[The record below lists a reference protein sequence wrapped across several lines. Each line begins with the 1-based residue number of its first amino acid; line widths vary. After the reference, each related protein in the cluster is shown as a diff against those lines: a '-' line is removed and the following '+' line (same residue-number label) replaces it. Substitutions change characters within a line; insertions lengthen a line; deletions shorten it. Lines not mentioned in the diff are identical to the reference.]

1 MITRNIKQKLAACI
15 VCCGLAVTIT
25 SCDDIVNYNEG
36 YTPAEQLSNTGAPVI
51 RAVYDVADT
60 ARLTPITEGALNQ
73 MVVLVGDN
81 LNQPSRISFNT
92 VECNLSDVYTQ
103 KSQAIVRI
111 PSTLSM
117 EHVNKIEYTT
127 SQGIATYDFVIPFPK
142 LTVSRLENEFAR
154 VGSQITIYGQNFN
167 LYGFDS
173 GASTV
178 SVAGTTVVPSEI
190 TSTSMLLAIP
200 EGTPDDS
207 HIQFSWQDQEGT
219 AMTASLP
226 FRPVSKLLYGDF
238 SDTQVSIDGSVS
250 VIVEEQNGMKGL
262 HFTGSYGAWAWN
274 TIDLSRNMVATVP
287 DGSPVENLSL
297 KFELLTQP
305 NFPLTEDTGLQF
317 AFNWGDSYA
326 WNPADGQGINT
337 RGEWQTIT
345 LPLAPMATKGIKQAG
360 EWQTLRIVFQPHAAY
375 EADFCLSN
383 FRIVE
388 Q

>member
-1 MITRNIKQKLAACI
+1 M
-15 VCCGLAVTIT
+15 VCCGMSATIA
-25 SCDDIVNYNEG
+25 SCDKIVDYNEG
-36 YTPAEQLSNTGAPVI
+36 YTPAEQLPNDGTPVI

-60 ARLTPITEGALNQ
+60 ARLTPITEGTLNQ

-103 KSQAIVRI
+103 KEQAIVRI

-127 SQGIATYDFVIPFPK
+127 PQGTTTYDFVIPFPS
-142 LTVSRLENEFAR
+142 LTVSRLANEFAWA
-154 VGSQITIYGQNFN
+154 GSNTTVYGQNFN

-173 GASTV
+173 GTSTV
-178 SVAGTTVVPSEI
+178 SVGGTTITPADI
-190 TSTSMLLAIP
+190 TSTSMLLTIP
-200 EGTPDDS
+200 EGTPDDCQ
-207 HIQFSWQDQEGT
+207 ILFSWQNQEGT

-226 FRPVSKLLYGDF
+226 YRPVSKLLYGDF
-238 SDTQVSIDGSVS
+238 SDTQISTDGSVS
-250 VIVEEQNGMKGL
+250 VAIEEQNSMKGL

-274 TIDLSRNMVATVP
+274 TIDLSRNMIASSALN
-287 DGSPVENLSL
+287 GLPVESLVL